1 MEKMNAIIDDRQH
14 FANQSLYYCTSQVR
28 LTRSWLTMFIMFK
41 MIEMCKTSCGCQ
53 HFLMGLGKLLNF
65 YKPLLNLYIESG
77 ADKTFPP
84 TTNVS
89 TLIIIINIITIVC
102 RRLSQFPLYLEI
114 LTRPGSIFRLCSFSG

>member
-1 MEKMNAIIDDRQH
+1 MRLLMI
-14 FANQSLYYCTSQVR
+14 ANILQTKVCIYCTSQVR

-41 MIEMCKTSCGCQ
+41 MIEMCKTSCGW
-53 HFLMGLGKLLNF
+53 HHLLMGLGKLLNF

-89 TLIIIINIITIVC
+89 T
-102 RRLSQFPLYLEI
+102 QHFHQPL
-114 LTRPGSIFRLCSFSG
+114 TSPD